1 MKGSTKVRLGMAAM
15 ALGTVAVAALPASAD
30 TGAASIA
37 GTGTISPGLTQDGYP
52 GQTFTFGG
60 DGAVATTI
68 QHDTIHCT
76 VSGND
81 TIGSWT
87 QGAGGFSGN
96 CTGSGGGASS
106 VTGIYT
112 RSGGAVTVSGTATK
126 TNAGGFSGT
135 FNGGCAFSPTN
146 VTTTGVPPTIPPVPP
161 AQPTV
166 RITAFAVVCT
176 FTIDVLLP

>member
-1 MKGSTKVRLGMAAM
+1 MKGSTKVRLGIAAM

-37 GTGTISPGLTQDGYP
+37 GTGTISSGLLLGGDPWGEA
-52 GQTFTFGG
+52 FTFGG
-60 DGAVATTI
+60 DGAVATTT
-68 QHDTIHCT
+68 QHDTIHCN

-106 VTGIYT
+106 VSGTYT
-112 RSGGAVTVSGTATK
+112 RTGGAVTVSGTATA
-126 TNAGGFSGT
+126 TNGGGFSGN
-135 FNGGCAFSPTN
+135 FNGACVFTPTN
-146 VTTTGVPPTIPPVPP
+146 VDTRT
-161 AQPTV
+161 Q
-166 RITAFAVVCT
+166 RITAFAVSCH
-176 FTIDVLLP
+176 FGIS